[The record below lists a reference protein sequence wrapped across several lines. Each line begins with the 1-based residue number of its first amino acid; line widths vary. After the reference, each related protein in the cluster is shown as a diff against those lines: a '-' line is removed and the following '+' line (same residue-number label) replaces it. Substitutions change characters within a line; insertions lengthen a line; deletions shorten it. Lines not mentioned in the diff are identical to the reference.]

1 MAKLTSKPPHRRRW
15 DAFRSEVISV
25 RFVAGSVLGGTIE
38 HLAGSPGALDRDTRG
53 YLARVGTNAASRLTY
68 VGVRHGVSA
77 ALGLRLQSP
86 EARGSLGARLKQ
98 AALQALTTR
107 TVSGRRVPAV
117 AETAGTYGAI
127 LTRGRLY
134 HGEWRP
140 GQAATSTAVA
150 IGFKVVWATGSEL
163 VGSL

>member
-1 MAKLTSKPPHRRRW
+1 
-15 DAFRSEVISV
+15 
-25 RFVAGSVLGGTIE
+25 
-38 HLAGSPGALDRDTRG
+38 
-53 YLARVGTNAASRLTY
+53 
-68 VGVRHGVSA
+68 VSA
-77 ALGLRLQSP
+77 AFGLRLESP
-86 EARGSLGARLKQ
+86 EPQGPLGARLRQ

-134 HGEWRP
+134 HGQWRP

-150 IGFKVVWATGSEL
+150 IGFEVVWGIGGEL